1 VHHLN
6 IDGKL
11 IAILDLVAQGV
22 EVVKADLNDVESL
35 KEALKV
41 NERDLHRNLFNIHR
55 VVMEFFQCKT
65 FGNYLVELRRVILSK
80 QEVKHFVEIS
90 WFFADEEVK
99 QGMNLADAAKVVGIK
114 HFVHRQ
120 VDSSHQYWNIQYIG
134 PREQCASLSK
144 QSWY

>member
-41 NERDLHRNLFNIHR
+41 NKRDLHRNLFNIHR

-65 FGNYLVELRRVILSK
+65 SGNYLAELRRVILSK
-80 QEVKHFVEIS
+80 QEVKH
-90 WFFADEEVK
+90 
-99 QGMNLADAAKVVGIK
+99 M
-114 HFVHRQ
+114 
-120 VDSSHQYWNIQYIG
+120 
-134 PREQCASLSK
+134 
-144 QSWY
+144 